1 MTDEEML
8 KLARKLK
15 LPPVMW
21 NSVGFRAFLIR
32 VYVAGQGAVAQCRD
46 YRQGGLTPSRCKVCG
61 VHRDHH
67 PGEAP

>member
-1 MTDEEML
+1 VTDDEIL

-32 VYVAGQGAVAQCRD
+32 VYVAGQAAGAAAAIRAQE
-46 YRQGGLTPSRCKVCG
+46 GK
-61 VHRDHH
+61 
-67 PGEAP
+67 